1 MPIALVTGAGGIG
14 TAVIQTLRARGWQ
27 VAVLGRDAAKNQAT
41 GADLP
46 LVGDATRAEDLQR
59 AVDEVVVTCGR
70 LDGLAHCVGSLL
82 LKPGHLTR
90 ETEFEEMLRVNLT
103 SAFLAAQAALK
114 PMLQQ
119 GSGSIVL
126 VSSVAALTGLPNHE
140 AIAAAKGGVAA
151 LAASLAAT
159 YAAKGVRVNTVAPG
173 LTRTPLTE
181 RIFRSE
187 AALQASLALHP
198 LGRAGTPEDVA
209 GLVAFLLGSESSWMT
224 GAHLPVD
231 GGLSGLRGR

>member
-14 TAVIQTLRARGWQ
+14 SAVIQALRARGWQ
-27 VAVLGRDAAKNQAT
+27 VAVLGRNDARNRAT
-41 GADLP
+41 GADLA
-46 LVGDATRAEDLQR
+46 LEGDATRTEDLQR
-59 AVDEVVVTCGR
+59 AVGEVVATYGR
-70 LDGLAHCVGSLL
+70 LDGLAHCVGNLL
-82 LKPGHLTR
+82 LKPGHLTS
-90 ETEFEEMLRVNLT
+90 EAEFDAVLEVNLG
-103 SAFLAAQAALK
+103 SAFRAAKAALN

-159 YAAKGVRVNTVAPG
+159 YAAKGIRVNTVAPG
-173 LTRTPLTE
+173 LTRTPMTE

-198 LGRAGTPEDVA
+198 LGRAGAPQDVA
-209 GLVAFLLGSESSWMT
+209 GLVAFLLGPESEWMT

-231 GGLSGLRGR
+231 GGLTGLRGR

>member
-1 MPIALVTGAGGIG
+1 MPIALVTGAGGVG
-14 TAVIQTLRARGWQ
+14 SAVIRTLRARGWQ
-27 VAVLGRDAAKNQAT
+27 VAVLGRDVTRNQAT

-46 LVGDATRAEDLQR
+46 LVGDATRTEDLQR
-59 AVDEVVVTCGR
+59 AVGEVVATYGR

-82 LKPGHLTR
+82 LKPGHLTSDGD
-90 ETEFEEMLRVNLT
+90 FDAVLDVNLG
-103 SAFLAAQAALK
+103 SAFRAARAALK
-114 PMLQQ
+114 PMLGQ
-119 GSGSIVL
+119 GTGSIVL

-140 AIAAAKGGVAA
+140 ALAAAKGGVAA

-159 YAAKGVRVNTVAPG
+159 YAAKGIRVNTVAPG

-209 GLVAFLLGSESSWMT
+209 ALVAFLLGPESGWMT
-224 GAHLPVD
+224 GTHLPVD
-231 GGLSGLRGR
+231 GGLTGLRGR